1 MRFQFPIVGVR
12 VVQRSAMGFPD
23 IEMPRCLKGKVD
35 LNKCLAYQVLEQD
48 DEVRQWAA
56 SRVIDHS
63 SDSPGRNDE
72 EDEGEEFY
80 GWARAKPA
88 EPKHN
93 IDGMLVHFWPGKRP
107 RIALEQSH
115 TISDGLA
122 CLTVVDELLSKL
134 SQTIVQQVDED
145 VRWGDEVQRLPPAVQ
160 DAIADQPKTWDI
172 SPEEKRR
179 LQKYNENR
187 LNSQSA
193 SSSFVDKF
201 GVTVYKQTLKNNT
214 AKSPVV
220 SKVMNKPLASL
231 VRGIVE
237 SGEAYPIGLLPPSKK
252 PWTGRRTIND
262 FCSRKLSNAGL
273 QQLLTRLRSEKTT
286 VAPFLESCI
295 AFATTYVRRQRS
307 LPPTKDGWDD
317 EKKVHA
323 LFANPVSRRYLFR
336 PEHRRYMGDAQS
348 GFPTQITVKKL
359 RWPETSFPST
369 IPTSAESEP
378 PVINEDV
385 LANVFEVSRELGIQ
399 YKAGKEDKD
408 WYKLL
413 KATMFDAMQ
422 TEYLLVRD
430 EAFYPSNPWF
440 TSLGRMD
447 DTLKPRR
454 PLGATCELVATC
466 PRFVVR
472 VGRAQPTIQAYTFA
486 QEGMTLQMLWPQW
499 WYDLED
505 SPGRFKLKRG
515 KRVQGLH
522 DESILKPWFDTFCR
536 LVEAAASSTVASG
549 PVNLSAPAISGSE
562 TSASAVHDSTN
573 PTSTASTTNDSSYI
587 ASHTSEHAAS
597 APATHA

>member
-1 MRFQFPIVGVR
+1 MRFKFPVVGVR
-12 VVQRSAMGFPD
+12 VVERSAMGLAD
-23 IEMPRCLKGKVD
+23 VEMPRCLKGKVN
-35 LNKCLAYQVLEQD
+35 LNKCISYQVLEHD
-48 DEVRQWAA
+48 DEVRQWAV

-63 SDSPGRNDE
+63 GDSPTRHDD
-72 EDEGEEFY
+72 EDEGDEFY
-80 GWARAKPA
+80 RWARAKPA
-88 EPKHN
+88 EPKN
-93 IDGMLVHFWPGKRP
+93 NVDGMLVHFWPGKRP

-122 CLTVVDELLSKL
+122 CLTVVDELLTMI
-134 SQTIVQQVDED
+134 SQTLVQQADDAVKWGEE
-145 VRWGDEVQRLPPAVQ
+145 VRRLPPAVQ
-160 DAIADQPKTWDI
+160 DAIADQPESWDI
-172 SPEEKRR
+172 SPEEKKR

-193 SSSFVDKF
+193 SSSLFDRF
-201 GVTVYKQTLKNNT
+201 GVAVYKQTLKNNT
-214 AKSPVV
+214 AKNAVV
-220 SKVMNKPLASL
+220 SKVLNKPLVSL

-237 SGEAYPIGLLPPSKK
+237 SGEAYPIGLLPPSKEPFK
-252 PWTGRRTIND
+252 GRRTFND
-262 FCSRKLSNAGL
+262 FCSRKLSNEAL
-273 QQLLTRLRSEKTT
+273 QHLLTRLRSEKTT

-323 LFANPVSRRYLFR
+323 LFANPVSRRFLFR
-336 PEHRRYMGDAQS
+336 EEHRRYMGDAQS
-348 GFPTQITVKKL
+348 GFPTQIPVKKL
-359 RWPETSFPST
+359 RWPEECLSS
-369 IPTSAESEP
+369 SEDAP
-378 PVINEDV
+378 EINEAV
-385 LANVFEVSRELGIQ
+385 LAKVFEVSRELGLQ

-454 PLGATCELVATC
+454 PLGESGELVATC

-472 VGRAQPTIQAYTFA
+472 VGRAQPTIQAYTYA

-499 WYDLED
+499 WYDLEQ

-515 KRVQGLH
+515 KRVEGLH

-536 LVEAAASSTVASG
+536 IIEASAA
-549 PVNLSAPAISGSE
+549 
-562 TSASAVHDSTN
+562 SASAHAPNGSAK
-573 PTSTASTTNDSSYI
+573 PT
-587 ASHTSEHAAS
+587 
-597 APATHA
+597 